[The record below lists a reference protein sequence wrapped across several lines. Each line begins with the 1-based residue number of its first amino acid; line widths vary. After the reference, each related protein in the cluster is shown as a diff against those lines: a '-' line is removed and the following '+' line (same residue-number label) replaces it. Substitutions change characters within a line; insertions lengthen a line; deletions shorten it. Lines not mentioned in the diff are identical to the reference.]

1 MNNKVLKTSIIMLI
15 LGFVLF
21 LLGIQNGGL
30 EYLKDTD
37 IDSYRL
43 GNSTNKYTIELDT
56 ITSTEVKF
64 TKSNFK
70 IKKYENGK
78 NYIEYFSENK
88 EDFKITNNE
97 GKLLIEDLEEDSK
110 FSFSIIINL
119 NFYKNLLFNDEISN
133 KSFVLYLSEPELENF
148 DFNSFSSKVTISDVN
163 IKNIKISQ
171 NAGNCEL
178 KNINSENIEL
188 TNLAGNIDLNKN
200 LN

>member
-1 MNNKVLKTSIIMLI
+1 MLI

-43 GNSTNKYTIELDT
+43 GNSTKVNKYTMELDK

-70 IKKYENGK
+70 IKKSENGK

-97 GKLLIEDLEEDSK
+97 GKLLLIEDLEEDSK

-133 KSFVLYLSEPELENF
+133 KSFFYIFL
-148 DFNSFSSKVTISDVN
+148 
-163 IKNIKISQ
+163 
-171 NAGNCEL
+171 
-178 KNINSENIEL
+178 
-188 TNLAGNIDLNKN
+188 N